1 MITCKIHYLLSNN
14 SILQWVLNLYVKL
27 KEFIKK
33 LSNQKLTL
41 ITVLTNSMILK
52 SISIKKIIN
61 KNTQKTILISTI
73 HNKINKNH
81 ILQAGSLKMIN
92 FLSIKQII
100 LSIKQ
105 ITLKNC
111 HKINHL
117 ITHPHPQAHIN
128 INFYQNNL

>member
-1 MITCKIHYLLSNN
+1 MKTCKIHYLLSNN

-41 ITVLTNSMILK
+41 ITVLINSMILK
-52 SISIKKIIN
+52 SISIKNIIN
-61 KNTQKTILISTI
+61 KKTQKTILISTI

-81 ILQAGSLKMIN
+81 ILQVDSLKMIN
-92 FLSIKQII
+92 SLSIKQII
-100 LSIKQ
+100 LSIKL
-105 ITLKNC
+105 ITHKNC
-111 HKINHL
+111 HKINPI

>member
-128 INFYQNNL
+128 INFHQNNL